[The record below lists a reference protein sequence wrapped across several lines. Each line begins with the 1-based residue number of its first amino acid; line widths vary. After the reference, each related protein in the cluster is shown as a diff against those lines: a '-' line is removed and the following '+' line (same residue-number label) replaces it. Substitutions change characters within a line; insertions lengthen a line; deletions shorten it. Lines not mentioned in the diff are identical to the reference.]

1 MVRTLL
7 NEVFLGGNKQ
17 ECIKTQSSIETTVIG
32 QRLLTNIYR
41 PLNSLSKKG
50 YMFLVEEFNRKKH
63 NGNRKTSREDN
74 VTVRHMI
81 SELLA
86 FKKLSR
92 NLV

>member
-41 PLNSLSKKG
+41 PLKSLSKKIEKSIMG
-50 YMFLVEEFNRKKH
+50 IGKH
-63 NGNRKTSREDN
+63 QEKTMSQWGTWS
-74 VTVRHMI
+74 V
-81 SELLA
+81 SY
-86 FKKLSR
+86 
-92 NLV
+92 

>member
-1 MVRTLL
+1 MKFFFVW
-7 NEVFLGGNKQ
+7 GGVNKQ

-41 PLNSLSKKG
+41 PLINSLSKKG

-63 NGNRKTSREDN
+63 NGNRKTSRKDN

-81 SELLA
+81 NELLA